1 MNEKLFDIIKY
12 AYNNSDFY
20 KEKLRPIFEK
30 KLMKYL

>member
-20 KEKLRPIFEK
+20 KK
-30 KLMKYL
+30 KLSADYTDHAEH